1 MPSRLI
7 RRAAAAIGVITLA
20 TAGLTMAGQAATARP
35 VQRVH
40 LLRTV
45 APVRTLARASAASA
59 RAAARAQAQAAA
71 LPSGGENSLDAE
83 LYRKHNA
90 NEADL
95 EGGDAV
101 HQGEVA
107 APNASSHS
115 GTSGSKG
122 TSWEG
127 SNHFDSRYSGG
138 GNQFSGEP
146 PDQGLCANNTREF
159 EIVNQVVQV
168 YTRSGTPLLAGT
180 SGEPGFTGP
189 IGITLNEFYG
199 FPPAIDRTTGV
210 YGLFIFDVNCQY
222 DSGANRWYVSAAAF
236 DQDPA
241 TGDFT
246 GRAHALLAVSTSGN
260 PLGSFK
266 VYDIDTT
273 NDGTDGTPN
282 HNCDGGFC
290 FGDYPQLGF
299 DANGVYITTNEF
311 DLFGPNF
318 HGAQLYALS
327 KIDLLFGKASPRMQV
342 LQNIVAPSV
351 NDLAYTLMP
360 VASLPQDY
368 EASHGGT
375 MYFGMSQSP
384 FVDGTANAV
393 SLWRL
398 TNTKSLSFKPNLSL
412 AETSIPTAAYAV
424 PPASQQKAGDTPLLD
439 CVNGGCFGGPF
450 PQQAGPWPL
459 DSGPGKVGA
468 GWLRNGVVYL
478 VGGTA
483 LAGPGGANISQDGL
497 TWEAADVHAGV
508 AYVALRPSTWNSSV
522 SRLFQGSVDVKG
534 QNLIYPSLAMN
545 AAGKGAIG
553 VTLSGPDW
561 YPTSAY
567 IPFSTFGPSGSVQ
580 IAAKGAGPND
590 GFSAT
595 IVGGYRTR
603 WGDYGAA
610 ATSPDGMLWVAN
622 EYIAQTC
629 DLDTYLQDDQT
640 CGNTRTLYANWS
652 TRVVGIKS

>member
-1 MPSRLI
+1 MRSRLI

-20 TAGLTMAGQAATARP
+20 TAGLTMAGQAATAKP

-45 APVRTLARASAASA
+45 APVRTLARVSASA
-59 RAAARAQAQAAA
+59 RPTASAQVQAAA
-71 LPSGGENSLDAE
+71 LPGGLSSLDAE

-101 HQGEVA
+101 HEGEVA
-107 APNASSHS
+107 APNATSHS

-146 PDQGLCANNTREF
+146 PDQGLCASNTREF

-168 YTRSGTPLLAGT
+168 YTRSGTPLLQGT
-180 SGEPGFTGP
+180 SGAPGFSGP
-189 IGITLNEFYG
+189 VGITLNEFYG
-199 FPPAIDRTTGV
+199 YPPAFNRTTGV
-210 YGLFIFDVNCQY
+210 YGLFIFDVNCAY

-236 DQDPA
+236 EQDPG

-246 GRAHALLAVSTSGN
+246 GQAHALLAVSTGSN

-273 NDGTDGTPN
+273 NNGTNGTPD
-282 HNCDGGFC
+282 HQCDGGFC

-342 LQNIVAPSV
+342 LENIVAPSV

-368 EASHGGT
+368 ESAHGGT

-384 FVDGTANAV
+384 FFDATANAV

-398 TNTKSLSFKPNLSL
+398 MNTKSLSFKPNLSL
-412 AETSIPTAAYAV
+412 AETSIATAAYAT

-439 CVNGGCFGGPF
+439 CVNDPNCIGAALPV
-450 PQQAGPWPL
+450 QEGPWPL

-478 VGGTA
+478 VGGVS
-483 LAGPGGANISQDGL
+483 LAGPGGANISEDGL

-508 AYVALRPSTWNSSV
+508 AYVALRPSTWNPSV

-553 VTLSGPDW
+553 VTLSGPSW

-567 IPFSTFGPSGSVQ
+567 IPFSTNGPSGSVQ

-595 IVGGYRTR
+595 VLGGYRTR

-629 DLDTYLQDDQT
+629 TLDTFLADNT
-640 CGNTRTLYANWS
+640 CGNTRSLYANWS

>member
-1 MPSRLI
+1 MHPRLI
-7 RRAAAAIGVITLA
+7 RRAAAVIGVLTLVA
-20 TAGLTMAGQAATARP
+20 TGLAAAGQTAASAKP
-35 VQRVH
+35 VQRFH
-40 LLRTV
+40 LVRTTAPLRTV
-45 APVRTLARASAASA
+45 ARPAT
-59 RAAARAQAQAAA
+59 RAAARVSALA
-71 LPSGGENSLDAE
+71 LPSAGDAATDAA

-101 HQGEVA
+101 HEGEVA
-107 APNASSHS
+107 APNATSHS

-127 SNHFDSRYSGG
+127 SNHFDSRYSGS

-146 PDQGLCANNTREF
+146 PDQGLCASNTREF
-159 EIVNQVVQV
+159 EIVNSVVQV
-168 YTRSGTPLLAGT
+168 YTRTGTPLLAGT
-180 SGEPGFTGP
+180 SGDPSFTGP

-199 FPPAIDRTTGV
+199 YPPEVDRTNGV

-236 DQDPA
+236 EQDPE

-246 GRAHALLAVSTSGN
+246 GQSHVLLAVSTGSN

-273 NDGTDGTPN
+273 NNGTNGTPD
-282 HNCDGGFC
+282 HQCDGGFC

-327 KIDLLFGKASPRMQV
+327 KNDLLAGKASPRTQV
-342 LQNIVAPSV
+342 IENIVAPSV

-368 EASHGGT
+368 EPAHGGT

-384 FVDGTANAV
+384 FFDATANAV

-412 AETSIPTAAYAV
+412 AETSIPTSAYAT
-424 PPASQQKAGDTPLLD
+424 PPAAQQKAGDTPFLD
-439 CVNGGCFGGPF
+439 CFNANCLGLDPAPPV
-450 PQQAGPWPL
+450 QQGTWPL

-478 VGGTA
+478 VGGVS
-483 LAGPGGANISQDGL
+483 LAGPGGANIDESTGL
-497 TWEAADVHAGV
+497 TWEPAGVHAGV

-522 SRLFQGSVDVKG
+522 SRLFQGSIDVKG

-561 YPTSAY
+561 YPSSAY
-567 IPFSTFGPSGSVQ
+567 IPFGTNGPSGSVQ
-580 IAAKGAGPND
+580 VVAKGAGPND

-595 IVGGYRTR
+595 QYGGYRTR

-629 DLDTYLQDDQT
+629 DLDTFLADT
-640 CGNTRTLYANWS
+640 NCGHTRTLLANWS
-652 TRVVGIKS
+652 TRIVGIKS